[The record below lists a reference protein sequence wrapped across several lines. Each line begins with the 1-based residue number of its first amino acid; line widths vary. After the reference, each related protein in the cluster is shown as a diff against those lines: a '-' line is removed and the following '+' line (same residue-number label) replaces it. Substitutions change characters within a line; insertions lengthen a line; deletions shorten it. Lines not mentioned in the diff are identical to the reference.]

1 MDAEGHGYVLEANP
15 NPQIAHDEDFADS
28 AETAGYTYP
37 ALLQELLR
45 IGLRR
50 QPANSTPKK
59 PSPAPT

>member
-1 MDAEGHGYVLEANP
+1 VYVLEANP

-28 AETAGYTYP
+28 AEHAGYTYQE
-37 ALLQELLR
+37 LLQELLK

-50 QPANSTPKK
+50 RPANPTPKK